1 MRDRFAGC
9 LLGLALADALG
20 AKHEGGV
27 IGGLLWSVL
36 SLRRPGVLQWT
47 DDTLMAIGTAE
58 SLLACG
64 DLDEDDLARRWAADC
79 TWARGYGRGA
89 LAMLRR
95 VAKGEDWRA
104 ARHAV
109 FPDGSFGNG
118 AAMRAAP
125 LALFFGAD
133 ASRMDE
139 ATRRTS
145 AITHAHPLGIE
156 GGVLSAHATQ
166 QALGHGI
173 DVERLIALC
182 EHEAFRSRLAL
193 VPGLLKQEPS
203 KREIVR
209 ALGNKV
215 VAHESVVT
223 AVYTYLRFRG
233 QGFEDLVAYVV
244 SLGGDTDTIG
254 AMAGGMWGAEH
265 GEDALPAELL
275 ERLEDRDRIRDLA
288 HRLHD
293 AALPGPAQKR

>member
-9 LLGLALADALG
+9 LLGLSLADALG

-27 IGGLLWSVL
+27 IGGMLWSVL

-47 DDTLMAIGTAE
+47 DDTLMATGTAE

-64 DLDEDDLARRWAADC
+64 ELDEDDLARRWAEDC
-79 TWARGYGRGA
+79 TWARGYGAGA

-95 VAKGEDWRA
+95 VAQGEDWRA

-125 LALFFGAD
+125 LALFFGED
-133 ASRMDE
+133 PQRMEE
-139 ATRRTS
+139 ATRRAS

-156 GGVLSAHATQ
+156 GGVLIAHATQ
-166 QALGHGI
+166 QALHGTV
-173 DVERLIALC
+173 DVADLSARC
-182 EHEAFRSRLAL
+182 EHDEFRSRLER
-193 VPGLLKQEPS
+193 VPGLLEQDPG
-203 KREIVR
+203 KREVVR
-209 ALGNKV
+209 ALGNKI
-215 VAHESVVT
+215 VAHESAVT
-223 AVYTYLRFRG
+223 AVYAYLRCRE
-233 QGFEDLVAYVV
+233 QSFEDLVAYVV

-254 AMAGGMWGAEH
+254 AMAGGIWGAEH
-265 GEDALPAELL
+265 GEAALPAALL
-275 ERLEDRDRIRDLA
+275 ARLEDRERIRDLG

-293 AALPGPAQKR
+293 TRPAS